1 MIKPNVGTWTLEL
14 ITSQRAEKMLADK
27 APNRRIRES
36 GLEALTRALEAGTF
50 ETTHE
55 GIAFNPD
62 GQLVD
67 GQTRLTAIV
76 NTGVS
81 AWIWVYR
88 GLRSAMNVNLGSS
101 RSSSDAI
108 TISGVHATRAEV
120 ATLKRMLMSCNS
132 EPVWVRFATN
142 EQLRKWF
149 ELYSDAIRTAYKMGL
164 NCNKKGITSVAVV
177 APVARATFTQ
187 DPVRLREFVE
197 CFISG
202 VISNGEDIAAIKL
215 RDLFLRGHI
224 SGSAGHVA
232 RAEAYAKVEYALDA
246 FLKRREISQIRL
258 AHGELFAIPNDPAL
272 SREVGVAQ

>member
-14 ITSQRAEKMLADK
+14 ITAQRAAKMLADK

-81 AWIWVYR
+81 AWMWVYR

-101 RSSSDAI
+101 RTASDAI

-149 ELYSDAIRTAYKMGL
+149 EMYSDAIRTAYKMGL

-224 SGSAGHVA
+224 SGSGVHAA
-232 RAEAYAKVEYALDA
+232 RAEAYAKVEYCVDA
-246 FLKRREISQIRL
+246 FLKRREISQVRL
-258 AHGELFAIPNDPAL
+258 AHGELFPIPNDPA
-272 SREVGVAQ
+272 SVFDTGVAQ